1 MGESGHAARD
11 VPQARAAEQSAHHD
25 ERGADDDRLLEDRAP
40 PAGRSPGREP
50 DVDQALR
57 GDRHEAQGP
66 GGQPPAG
73 PDVAVAVQIALDD
86 GGNGIPAPA
95 AWLISLL
102 GVAGL
107 VAAIALL
114 RSAAWATP
122 AVLTVGALNLTGAVV
137 ALVRSWDG
145 AVIGLVL
152 SAVGTGLAL
161 AYAVGRPAKAPQT
174 S

>member
-1 MGESGHAARD
+1 MRTIRCCAAI
-11 VPQARAAEQSAHHD
+11 ATLAMS
-25 ERGADDDRLLEDRAP
+25 LLNLP
-40 PAGRSPGREP
+40 
-50 DVDQALR
+50 
-57 GDRHEAQGP
+57 
-66 GGQPPAG
+66 
-73 PDVAVAVQIALDD
+73 IALDD

-102 GVAGL
+102 GAVGI

-122 AVLTVGALNLTGAVV
+122 AVLTVGALNLIGAVV
-137 ALVRSWDG
+137 ALVRSRDG

-152 SAVGTGLAL
+152 SAAGTGLAL
-161 AYAVGRPAKAPQT
+161 AYAVGRTAKTPQT

>member
-1 MGESGHAARD
+1 MRTIRCTAAIATI
-11 VPQARAAEQSAHHD
+11 VMS
-25 ERGADDDRLLEDRAP
+25 LLNLP
-40 PAGRSPGREP
+40 
-50 DVDQALR
+50 
-57 GDRHEAQGP
+57 
-66 GGQPPAG
+66 
-73 PDVAVAVQIALDD
+73 IALDD
-86 GGNGIPAPA
+86 GGNGIPTPA

-102 GVAGL
+102 GIVGI

-122 AVLTVGALNLTGAVV
+122 AVVTVGALNLIGAVV

-152 SAVGTGLAL
+152 SAAGTGLAL
-161 AYAVGRPAKAPQT
+161 AHAVGRPAKAPQA

>member
-1 MGESGHAARD
+1 MRTIRRTAAI
-11 VPQARAAEQSAHHD
+11 ATLAMS
-25 ERGADDDRLLEDRAP
+25 LLNLP
-40 PAGRSPGREP
+40 
-50 DVDQALR
+50 
-57 GDRHEAQGP
+57 
-66 GGQPPAG
+66 
-73 PDVAVAVQIALDD
+73 IALDD

-95 AWLISLL
+95 AWLISVL
-102 GVAGL
+102 GVVGI

-122 AVLTVGALNLTGAVV
+122 AVLTVGALNLIGAVV

-152 SAVGTGLAL
+152 SAAGTGLAL
-161 AYAVGRPAKAPQT
+161 AYAVGRTAKTPQT